1 MNINLLREGIRGA
14 VIKELKKQGK
24 NCQTKDIDC
33 ITNICERNMSEIIQ
47 KEIEWYSAYEEII
60 MNDVMD
66 YDNEILKEEIYA
78 EAYG

>member
-1 MNINLLREGIRGA
+1 MNINLLREGIREA

-24 NCQTKDIDC
+24 NYQIKDIDC
-33 ITNICERNMSEIIQ
+33 IINNCERNMNEIIQ

>member
-24 NCQTKDIDC
+24 NYQIKDIDR
-33 ITNICERNMSEIIQ
+33 ITNNCERNMSEIIQ

>member
-24 NCQTKDIDC
+24 NYQTKDIDC
-33 ITNICERNMSEIIQ
+33 ITNNCERNMSEIIQ